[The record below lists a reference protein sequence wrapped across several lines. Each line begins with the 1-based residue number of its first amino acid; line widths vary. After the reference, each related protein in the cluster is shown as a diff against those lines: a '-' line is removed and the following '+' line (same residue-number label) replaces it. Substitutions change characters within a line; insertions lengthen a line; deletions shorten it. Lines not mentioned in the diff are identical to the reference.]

1 MYQQL
6 DQLVNIDYNKRS
18 INHLYLAASQNVGSS
33 LTLKAVEIIE
43 TIPADRFVFF
53 ATGSVTRSWVTPTIG
68 ETDGPLGTAVLAK
81 IVRECRS
88 AIPVILTEES
98 LIETTIPVLKAA
110 GLAVVTPK
118 QAWEAQELREKGYT
132 SVVCILPF
140 PAEDDEAKI
149 VATQLIN
156 EMNPAAVI
164 CIEKA
169 GKGEDGAYYNMRG
182 HDYSPGR
189 ARVDYLV
196 EEARNVGIPTIAV
209 GDGGNEIG
217 MGSVKD
223 AVKEHVPHGEIIA
236 SATKTDLLVTAS
248 VSNWGCYAICAAL
261 ALRNKNVDLLPK
273 ANDEKR
279 MLEAAVL
286 SGHVDG
292 ATGKAETTVDGFSL
306 ETNVAMIEM
315 LRAVVLRGLR

>member
-1 MYQQL
+1 M
-6 DQLVNIDYNKRS
+6 
-18 INHLYLAASQNVGSS
+18 
-33 LTLKAVEIIE
+33 
-43 TIPADRFVFF
+43 
-53 ATGSVTRSWVTPTIG
+53 
-68 ETDGPLGTAVLAK
+68 
-81 IVRECRS
+81 
-88 AIPVILTEES
+88 
-98 LIETTIPVLKAA
+98 
-110 GLAVVTPK
+110 
-118 QAWEAQELREKGYT
+118 REKGYT

-217 MGSVKD
+217 M
-223 AVKEHVPHGEIIA
+223 AV
-236 SATKTDLLVTAS
+236 
-248 VSNWGCYAICAAL
+248 
-261 ALRNKNVDLLPK
+261 
-273 ANDEKR
+273 
-279 MLEAAVL
+279 
-286 SGHVDG
+286 
-292 ATGKAETTVDGFSL
+292 
-306 ETNVAMIEM
+306 
-315 LRAVVLRGLR
+315 